1 MSTLKNIK
9 NKICTQADLKSV
21 LNVWRLLE
29 KKIVFTNGC
38 FDLLHLGHID
48 YLSKAADMGDKL
60 VIGLNSDAS
69 VSALKGSG
77 RPISDQIS
85 RSVLLASFSFVDAV
99 VLFDDPTPIQLIEWV
114 RPDILVKGAD
124 YTIDKIAGAEMVM
137 QYGGLVKTI
146 EFLNPAFKSAV
157 IFKIKDNKKIQKNN
171 RRFIRYVY
179 LTFTGVVQT

>member
-48 YLSKAADMGDKL
+48 YLSKSADMGNKL
-60 VIGLNSDAS
+60 VIGLNSDSS
-69 VSALKGSG
+69 VSALKGPG

-85 RSVLLASFSFVDAV
+85 RAVILASFSFVDAV
-99 VLFDDPTPIQLIEWV
+99 VLFDEPTPLQLIELI

-124 YTIDKIAGAEMVM
+124 YTIDKIVGADIVS
-137 QYGGLVKTI
+137 QYGGLVSTI
-146 EFLNPAFKSAV
+146 EYLNGYSTSLIEK
-157 IFKIKDNKKIQKNN
+157 KIKSNP
-171 RRFIRYVY
+171 
-179 LTFTGVVQT
+179 